1 MRCPAGGS
9 CMSEGQMVPAKP
21 TKGRRR
27 AMILRWLLF
36 ETRLGELLLVC
47 LERYVGLAVVQ
58 ADWLASQPS
67 GQPRTMSEVQ

>member
-9 CMSEGQMVPAKP
+9 CMPEGQMVPAKP

-36 ETRLGELLLVC
+36 ETKLGELLLVC
-47 LERYVGLAVVQ
+47 LERRVGLAVVQ
-58 ADWLASQPS
+58 ADWLANQPT
-67 GQPRTMSEVQ
+67 GQPRPMREVQ